1 MRLVQIAV
9 SAPRVEAATTAIDR
23 FGAEYVVAAGPE
35 TADTQLVIVPVPTG
49 AVEELLETL
58 RAAGVD
64 ERNFT
69 VVSDLASVISP
80 RTEALRESFAA
91 DADED
96 PEKLAREEL
105 SDTVGALLGES
116 GTFVALTAIS
126 AIVAVAGILTD
137 AAAVVVGSMV
147 IAPLIGPAMATSV
160 GTVLDEEDLFRRGL
174 FRQLSGFLIAVVAA
188 TAMAGGVRYAGL
200 IPPGTDLSTIGQFA
214 SRSRPDVLSLAV
226 ALGAGAAGAISLTSG
241 ISTALVGVMIAAALI
256 PPIGVV
262 GIGIAYGQ
270 PAAILGAGALVVVNL
285 LAINLTALGVLVAQ
299 DYQPRQW
306 FRLSD
311 ARRATLL
318 RAMVLVVATVVVSSV
333 LVATTVATMETTAT
347 ERQMTAAIE
356 DVIDDQRAARLLSV
370 EFRQADGV
378 IDRPVTGVVVEVGV
392 TDDPPPEL
400 SARLSSAVEPVSEHP
415 LRVEVR
421 YVKTN

>member
-400 SARLSSAVEPVSEHP
+400 SAQLSRAVEPVSKES
-415 LRVEVR
+415 VGVDVR
-421 YVKTN
+421 YVRTR

>member
-400 SARLSSAVEPVSEHP
+400 SSRLSSAVEPVSEHP

>member
-1 MRLVQIAV
+1 VRLVQIAV

-400 SARLSSAVEPVSEHP
+400 SAQLSRAVEPVSKES
-415 LRVEVR
+415 VGVDVR
-421 YVKTN
+421 YVRTR

>member
-400 SARLSSAVEPVSEHP
+400 SARLSSAVEPVGEES
-415 LRVEVR
+415 VGVDVR
-421 YVKTN
+421 YVRTA

>member
-1 MRLVQIAV
+1 VRLVQIAV

-356 DVIDDQRAARLLSV
+356 DVIDDQRAARPTGNRRGRRGGS
-370 EFRQADGV
+370 
-378 IDRPVTGVVVEVGV
+378 DR
-392 TDDPPPEL
+392 
-400 SARLSSAVEPVSEHP
+400 
-415 LRVEVR
+415 
-421 YVKTN
+421 

>member
-400 SARLSSAVEPVSEHP
+400 SARLSSAVEPVSEES
-415 LRVEVR
+415 VGVDVR
-421 YVKTN
+421 YVRTA

>member
-23 FGAEYVVAAGPE
+23 FGAEYVVAGGPE

-80 RTEALRESFAA
+80 RTEALRESYAA

-116 GTFVALTAIS
+116 GTFIALTAIS

-262 GIGIAYGQ
+262 GIGIAYAR

-299 DYQPRQW
+299 DYQPREW

-318 RAMVLVVATVVVSSV
+318 RAMVLVVATIVVSSV
-333 LVATTVATMETTAT
+333 LVATTVATMETTAN
-347 ERQMTAAIE
+347 ERQMTTAIQ
-356 DVIDDQRAARLLSV
+356 DVIDDQRAATLLSV
-370 EFRQADGV
+370 EFRQSDGV

-392 TDDPPPEL
+392 TEEPPPEL
-400 SARLSSAVEPVSEHP
+400 SAQLSRAVEPVSEHP